1 MQFERIGNIVKIV
14 SGGTPSRGLSE
25 YWGGKIPWVKIS
37 DMISG
42 YVDKTEEYITEE
54 GLNNSATKILP
65 KGTLLIS
72 IFATVGRTAIL
83 GLNASTNQAIVGLI
97 PKSKDIDIQFLKY
110 VLDSKIESLKY
121 RSRGVAQNNINTSIL
136 SDIKIP
142 FPSLEVQKQ
151 IADTLDKADA
161 LRQKR
166 KQSIQLLD
174 NYLKSVFYDMFGN
187 LVKNEKGWEIK
198 KLGEIILE
206 KPNNGYFAK
215 DFDYNN
221 SGVPII
227 WISDFINKFYAN
239 VHNLKRVII
248 NENDISKYKVDY
260 GNVLFCRS
268 SLTYEGIG
276 KAGIIPQN
284 LSEMIIFECHI
295 IRLKF
300 DINKIIPEFFR
311 MLSDFHYFRKQIEK
325 RSKTSTMTTISQEG
339 ITECN
344 IYLPP
349 LSLQTQFAKIVEQ
362 VEQTKSKMEESLK
375 EIDNLFN
382 SLMNKFFGK

>member
-14 SGGTPSRGLSE
+14 SGGTPSRGISE

-37 DMISG
+37 DMISR

-110 VLDSKIESLKY
+110 VLDSEIESLKY

-142 FPSLEVQKQ
+142 LPSLEEQKQ
-151 IADTLDKADA
+151 IAHILDKADA

-174 NYLKSVFYDMFGN
+174 DYLKSVFYNMFGDPVINNKKWN
-187 LVKNEKGWEIK
+187 LAKFSDVGTLDRGRSKHRPRNAPHLLGGKYPLIQTGDIANSKGYIRFFSQTYSDEGLKQSKMWKKGTLCITIAANIAKTGILTFDACFTDSVVGFIPNSKTNVEYIQYWLSYLQKRLEDTAPESAQKNINLEILR
-198 KLGEIILE
+198 KLI
-206 KPNNGYFAK
+206 
-215 DFDYNN
+215 
-221 SGVPII
+221 VPI
-227 WISDFINKFYAN
+227 
-239 VHNLKRVII
+239 
-248 NENDISKYKVDY
+248 
-260 GNVLFCRS
+260 
-268 SLTYEGIG
+268 
-276 KAGIIPQN
+276 
-284 LSEMIIFECHI
+284 
-295 IRLKF
+295 
-300 DINKIIPEFFR
+300 
-311 MLSDFHYFRKQIEK
+311 
-325 RSKTSTMTTISQEG
+325 
-339 ITECN
+339 
-344 IYLPP
+344 PP
-349 LSLQTQFAKIVEQ
+349 ISLQNQFANIFEQ